1 MNQVRRGRQA
11 SAPEFSESDLRAP
24 FFTGS
29 PGRSAAAAGAGWL
42 LVSTLLACGSPPRA
56 STAPAAPTP
65 SATTETTSPAPSPAR
80 RSPIPAAARPLPPP
94 SRLPAPARLVAI
106 GDLHGD
112 LAATR
117 QVLRLSGLI
126 DAEDRWIGGEA
137 VLVQVGDEIDRGD
150 DDRAILDL
158 FERLAEQAHAAGG
171 AVYPLLGNHETMN
184 AAGDFRYV
192 TPGSLPPFAE
202 LDPGPGSRSGERGRR
217 AAFAPGGPYARLLA
231 RRNTILQIGNT
242 VFAHGGVL
250 PEHAD
255 EGIEAINAAVRAW
268 LLGEADAPPAVRDP
282 RSPLWVRDYSLDT
295 DAPTCERLGRALG
308 RLGATRMVVAHTVQ
322 PGGITQACDGRVWRI
337 DVGMARHYG
346 GRPAALELSRSGPP
360 RVLDG
365 RDTPAAA
372 PAPEP
377 RPMKGAGGG

>member
-1 MNQVRRGRQA
+1 M
-11 SAPEFSESDLRAP
+11 
-24 FFTGS
+24 
-29 PGRSAAAAGAGWL
+29 
-42 LVSTLLACGSPPRA
+42 
-56 STAPAAPTP
+56 
-65 SATTETTSPAPSPAR
+65 
-80 RSPIPAAARPLPPP
+80 PPP
-94 SRLPAPARLVAI
+94 SRRAAPARLVAI

-117 QVLRLSGLI
+117 QVLRLAGLI
-126 DAEDRWIGGEA
+126 DAEDRWIGGET

-184 AAGDFRYV
+184 ASGDFRYV

-231 RRNTILQIGNT
+231 RRNTIMQIGDT

-268 LLGEADAPPAVRDP
+268 LLGEAAAPPAVRDP

-295 DAPTCERLGRALG
+295 DAPACERLGRALG

-322 PGGITQACDGRVWRI
+322 PSGITRACDGRVWRI

-346 GRPAALELSRSGPP
+346 GRPAALELSRSGAP

-365 RDTPAAA
+365 RDAPAEAPAA
-372 PAPEP
+372 EP
-377 RPMKGAGGG
+377 RPMQEAGGG